1 MTPKD
6 RFKGHFEFLEHLDET
21 INDALA
27 QYSGAEEADLEELR
41 HLQREVGMARRTL
54 SELCAK
60 FAPLNGEGEVAPVA
74 EKAVAVS
81 PDPAHDPASN
91 EKSAAS
97 L

>member
-27 QYSGAEEADLEELR
+27 QYRGAEEADLEELR

-54 SELCAK
+54 SELCEK
-60 FAPLNGEGEVAPVA
+60 FTPSAGEGEGAPAA
-74 EKAVAVS
+74 EEAVS
-81 PDPAHDPASN
+81 VSHESAPS